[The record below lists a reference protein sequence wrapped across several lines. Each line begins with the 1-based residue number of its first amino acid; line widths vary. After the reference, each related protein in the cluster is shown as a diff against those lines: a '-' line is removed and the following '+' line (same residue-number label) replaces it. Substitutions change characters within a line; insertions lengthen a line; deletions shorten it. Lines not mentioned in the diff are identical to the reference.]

1 MERAAEATHL
11 DVLPSSIG
19 TVGVTGCAG
28 GCRGGGSAGAI
39 SFSKDRAAGPA
50 RARAPRL
57 AAGGHELSGAHRV
70 GKVCVVAVGLI

>member
-28 GCRGGGSAGAI
+28 RRRGGGNAGAI
-39 SFSKDRAAGPA
+39 SFPKA
-50 RARAPRL
+50 RARGRRWDARPF
-57 AAGGHELSGAHRV
+57 
-70 GKVCVVAVGLI
+70 

>member
-28 GCRGGGSAGAI
+28 RRRGGGNAGAI
-39 SFSKDRAAGPA
+39 SFPKA
-50 RARAPRL
+50 RARAD
-57 AAGGHELSGAHRV
+57 AGTRV
-70 GKVCVVAVGLI
+70 PSRPKRP

>member
-28 GCRGGGSAGAI
+28 RRRSGGNAGAI
-39 SFSKDRAAGPA
+39 SFPKA
-50 RARAPRL
+50 RARGRRWDARPF
-57 AAGGHELSGAHRV
+57 
-70 GKVCVVAVGLI
+70 

>member
-28 GCRGGGSAGAI
+28 RRRSGGNSAAI
-39 SFSKDRAAGPA
+39 SFPKKASRAGRRWEA
-50 RARAPRL
+50 RPF
-57 AAGGHELSGAHRV
+57 
-70 GKVCVVAVGLI
+70 